1 MLLAALNAG
10 FSFIYLFISQTRP
23 LLFSCYR
30 SSADPT
36 AVSDKFSI
44 GFNEG
49 LGLLKAIFHQ
59 YLKYFLD
66 PHI

>member
-10 FSFIYLFISQTRP
+10 FLSTYLFISQTRP
-23 LLFSCYR
+23 LLFSYYR

-36 AVSDKFSI
+36 AVNDKFSI

-49 LGLLKAIFHQ
+49 LGFPKEISHQ

-66 PHI
+66 SHI